1 MNRFHLTE
9 VLEATLKQALA
20 QRNSCGFMLV
30 TIDNLAR
37 INEAY
42 GFDVADEA
50 IGAVAKRLR
59 AKMRGGDQLGR
70 VSGNKFGV
78 ILNNCTPEDI
88 EKAAERLVAGVRDHI
103 ICTGAGPVAVT
114 VTIRGVTAPRHASN
128 VQEILARAQEML
140 DRAKAKRP
148 GSYQI
153 YRPNV
158 ERETLRR
165 ENVRAADEIVTAL
178 NERRILLAFEPVV
191 ETASRKPAFHECL
204 MRIRRSDGAL
214 VPASAV
220 VPVAERLGLVR
231 LLDHRVLELLVSEM
245 SAVPGLIASVNV
257 APASTTAPD
266 WWSTLG
272 ALLRANAG
280 VAERLIVE
288 ITEPAAIHDI
298 DDTRGFVSC
307 VKDLG
312 CRIAIDDFGSGYTS
326 FRNLRKL
333 GVDILKIDGAF
344 VQNLMRTG
352 DDRAFAQALVDLA
365 NRLGL
370 KTVAEWVQDEDSA
383 QLLAEWDCDYLQGA
397 LIGLAAVERP
407 WGGAAPADRRKTA
420 RACRRYR
427 PLLVLVADAIDAL
440 LHLVDLALEIF
451 DVTGR
456 LRSLVPFSGALARLT
471 LTRER
476 GEHRKCAL
484 EHLHVQAHLLL
495 DRTETAHAECRRSLF
510 AEFGLFLGERVDR
523 HFEVARH
530 HHLHAVAVEADQLA
544 QEVDGKEVLAA
555 LLVLLLENDLGEH
568 RAGDVLVGLG
578 VIDHEIL
585 AGLHHDSEALE
596 RHIGAGAGIVEPPVG
611 VLLDS
616 DRLVGFGHRTSRF
629 LCLPNARL
637 SGFLTPG
644 HLIVQRPDPPRP
656 RNRRKTEIFLRCGE
670 GRIIWTV
677 QGLTGYRKG

>member
-1 MNRFHLTE
+1 MNRPARKKSQSPCQHWASLRAVRFAVCLCVSASLKHWFSAAVSHDETTRPSRKGSSVTQDRDMRAPGNRTAVAAQAPDVFAKPDVPALMPVREPLHVATMDQAFNPAAIMASIGETPYEWSIGSDVLAWGSNATEVLAVGSLAAISSGRNYAKLLAADAATSRFDAVMKSSARDEGSGVPYQVQYALHPPGVDKALWIEDIGRWFAGVNGKPERAHGVVRIINERHDQEERLTYLSRFDGLTGEMNRFHLTE
-9 VLEATLKQALA
+9 VLETTLKQALA

-30 TIDNLAR
+30 AIDNLAR
-37 INEAY
+37 INESY

-70 VSGNKFGV
+70 FSGNKFGV
-78 ILNNCTPEDI
+78 ILNNCTQEDM
-88 EKAAERLVAGVRDHI
+88 EKAAERLVAGVRDDVI
-103 ICTGAGPVAVT
+103 RTGAGPVAAT
-114 VTIRGVTAPRHASN
+114 VTIGGVTAPRHAAN
-128 VQEILARAQEML
+128 VQEILARAQETL

-191 ETASRKPAFHECL
+191 ETVSRQPAFHECL

-214 VPASAV
+214 VPACAV

-245 SAVPGLIASVNV
+245 AAVPGLRASVNV
-257 APASTTAPD
+257 APASTTDPD

-272 ALLRANAG
+272 ALLRANSG

-288 ITEPAAIHDI
+288 ITESAAIHDI
-298 DDTRGFVSC
+298 DDTRGFVSR

-383 QLLAEWDCDYLQGA
+383 QLLAEWGCDYLQGA
-397 LIGLAAVERP
+397 LILLAAVERP

-420 RACRRYR
+420 RA
-427 PLLVLVADAIDAL
+427 
-440 LHLVDLALEIF
+440 
-451 DVTGR
+451 
-456 LRSLVPFSGALARLT
+456 
-471 LTRER
+471 
-476 GEHRKCAL
+476 
-484 EHLHVQAHLLL
+484 
-495 DRTETAHAECRRSLF
+495 
-510 AEFGLFLGERVDR
+510 
-523 HFEVARH
+523 
-530 HHLHAVAVEADQLA
+530 
-544 QEVDGKEVLAA
+544 
-555 LLVLLLENDLGEH
+555 
-568 RAGDVLVGLG
+568 
-578 VIDHEIL
+578 
-585 AGLHHDSEALE
+585 
-596 RHIGAGAGIVEPPVG
+596 
-611 VLLDS
+611 
-616 DRLVGFGHRTSRF
+616 
-629 LCLPNARL
+629 
-637 SGFLTPG
+637 
-644 HLIVQRPDPPRP
+644 
-656 RNRRKTEIFLRCGE
+656 
-670 GRIIWTV
+670 
-677 QGLTGYRKG
+677 